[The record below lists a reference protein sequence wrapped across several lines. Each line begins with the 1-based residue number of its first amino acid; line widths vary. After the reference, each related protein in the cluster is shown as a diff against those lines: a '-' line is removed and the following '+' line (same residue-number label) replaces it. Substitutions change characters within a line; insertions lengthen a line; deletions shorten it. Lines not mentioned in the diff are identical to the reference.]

1 MLERTRLLKPSTLY
15 LSALIGGLGLLV
27 LHTTLDFGGRSLD
40 GPIND
45 GVYNA
50 LMMGSAA
57 AVLARGVFVRGEDRL
72 AWLMMGV
79 GLLSWSV
86 GELYYSLFIEGT
98 SAEAGGSVTPA
109 DAFYLAMYPCFYV
122 AVGMLARRHLR
133 HARTGMWLDGVIAGL
148 GAASVAAALIL
159 PPILDQATSAH
170 SSVIVS
176 MAYPMGDLLLT
187 AFALG
192 AIGVTGWRPG
202 GVWLLIAAGMLVSA
216 VADSTYL
223 YQTSTNSFQAGTWLE
238 CLWPLAAILL
248 AFAAWTP
255 QRRVPTRNMQSWQ
268 MLSVPTLALVS
279 ALAVLV
285 YGNLGH
291 HLTLTA
297 VILAA
302 ATVLAAGAHLVVTWR
317 ENLALLVRSQRLSL
331 TDPLTG
337 LGNRRR
343 LLGDLRL
350 ACKNAGERDLWSLA
364 LYDLDGFKLFNDA
377 FGHPAGDSLLVR
389 VAERLNSTVESAGT
403 AYRMGGDEFC
413 VLFDRS
419 HVRYEALVH
428 ASVLALTESGADF
441 SITASHGVVHIPEEM
456 SDPAAILQL
465 ADQRLYRRKAELAAL
480 HSADAYDRE
489 DDLPLGEYDGDAL
502 AGAAAEQ
509 GASDRRVRRQTT
521 L

>member
-1 MLERTRLLKPSTLY
+1 MRTRAFKPSTLY
-15 LSALIGGLGLLV
+15 LSALIGGLGLLA
-27 LHTTLDFGGRSLD
+27 LHTALGFGGKALD
-40 GPIND
+40 GVIDD

-50 LMMGSAA
+50 LMLGSAA
-57 AVLARGVFVRGEDRL
+57 AVLARAALVRSEERV
-72 AWLMMGV
+72 AWLVMGA
-79 GLLSWSV
+79 GLLSWSL
-86 GELYYSLFIEGT
+86 GELYYSFFIEGT
-98 SAEAGGSVTPA
+98 SAEAGGRVTPA
-109 DAFYLAMYPCFYV
+109 DALYLAMYPCFYV
-122 AVGMLARRHLR
+122 AVVMLARRHLR
-133 HARTGMWLDGVIAGL
+133 DVRAGMWLDGLIAGL

-159 PPILDQATSAH
+159 PPILAHATGAH

-176 MAYPMGDLLLT
+176 MAYPIGDLLLT

-202 GVWLLIAAGMLVSA
+202 GVWLLIAAGMLISA
-216 VADSTYL
+216 VADSAYL
-223 YQTSTNSFQAGTWLE
+223 YQSSTDSFQAGTWLE

-248 AFAAWTP
+248 AIAAWTP
-255 QRRVPTRNMQSWQ
+255 ARRVPARSMQSWQ
-268 MLSVPTLALVS
+268 MLSVPALALIS

-291 HLTLTA
+291 RLTITA

-317 ENLALLVRSQRLSL
+317 ENLMLLVHSQHLSL
-331 TDPLTG
+331 TDSLTG

-343 LLGDLRL
+343 LVGDLRI
-350 ACKNAGERDLWSLA
+350 ACKSANEREPWSLA
-364 LYDLDGFKLFNDA
+364 LYDLDGFKLFNDT

-389 VAERLNSTVESAGT
+389 LGERLRCVVEPAGT

-419 HVRYEALVH
+419 RNGHHALVE
-428 ASVLALTESGADF
+428 ASVLALAENGRDF

-465 ADQRLYRRKAELAAL
+465 ADQRLYRCKAELAAL
-480 HSADAYDRE
+480 RSDDAYDGE
-489 DDLPLGEYDGDAL
+489 DDLALGQCDGDAL
-502 AGAAAEQ
+502 AGAA
-509 GASDRRVRRQTT
+509 SDQSTSNRRVRRQTS